1 MMVFDFEDR
10 ILELDSALLC
20 NIDGVGSGT
29 PVQQGGGYNNEED
42 YDLVDEAEFDKVLD
56 ADDDLD
62 VDGADG
68 ADEVPDAKKT
78 EESADPS
85 KTTLDK
91 PKNPPSVADH
101 QALMTAMAN
110 ADKTVGSIVELL
122 QAIIKMN
129 RERKDLEVK
138 MMWTECQNIC
148 NNIQAQADKMKADA
162 VKSLVIGLVTS
173 SISVI
178 CGALSVRSA
187 VKSVAAMQS
196 ATTKLNQASEGATR
210 AAKNLASKNFD
221 ADKSVIDA
229 RLQKWSGI
237 NEAVKGLS
245 SMAGSVSDYMKANME
260 ADNKKI
266 DAANEVLRTAMEE
279 IKKALDDARNSIT
292 SAQSNINELLQTH
305 RQTTNKVMG

>member
-1 MMVFDFEDR
+1 MMVFDFEER

-20 NIDGVGSGT
+20 NIDGIGSGT
-29 PVQQGGGYNNEED
+29 PVHGGTTI
-42 YDLVDEAEFDKVLD
+42 
-56 ADDDLD
+56 DDDFDIDDDID
-62 VDGADG
+62 VDDADG
-68 ADEVPDAKKT
+68 ADDADEVPEAKKT
-78 EESADPS
+78 EDKADPD
-85 KTTLDK
+85 KTTLAK
-91 PKNPPSVADH
+91 PKTSPSAADH
-101 QALMTAMAN
+101 QALMAAMAN

-178 CGALSVRSA
+178 CGALSVRSSI
-187 VKSVAAMQS
+187 KSISAMQS

-221 ADKSVIDA
+221 AEKATVDA

-245 SMAGSVSDYMKANME
+245 QMAGSVSDYMKANME

>member
-20 NIDGVGSGT
+20 NIDGIGSGT
-29 PVQQGGGYNNEED
+29 PVHGGTTID
-42 YDLVDEAEFDKVLD
+42 DDFDI
-56 ADDDLD
+56 DDDLD
-62 VDGADG
+62 VDGADD

-78 EESADPS
+78 EDKADPD
-85 KTTLDK
+85 KTTLAK
-91 PKNPPSVADH
+91 PKTSPSAADH
-101 QALMTAMAN
+101 QALMNAMAN

-138 MMWTECQNIC
+138 MMWSECQNIC

-162 VKSLVIGLVTS
+162 VKSLVIGMVTAG
-173 SISVI
+173 ISVI

-187 VKSVAAMQS
+187 VKSISAMTS
-196 ATTKLNQASEGATR
+196 ATTKLNEASEGATR

-221 ADKSVIDA
+221 ADKTIIDA
-229 RLQKWSGI
+229 RLQKWNGI

-245 SMAGSVSDYMKANME
+245 TMAGTVSDYMKANME
-260 ADNKKI
+260 ADNKKL
-266 DAANEVLRTAMEE
+266 DQANEILRTAMEE